1 MSRRWLQLLT
11 LASTLCA
18 TSISFAAGR
27 PRIIELWQGPAPEE
41 PGTIGPERVRMSPR
55 LERRQVEVTESTR
68 MITGVTVPTITIM
81 SPTSVA
87 NTGTA
92 VLIFPGGGYWD
103 LYWELEGEEVA
114 AWLNSLGITGV
125 IVKYRVPR
133 RPDEIEGEPARRP
146 LQDAQRAM
154 RIVRSRASE
163 FDIDPQRIGVIGF
176 SAGGHLAIATATSF
190 EKRTYEPI
198 DAIDQVEQPARLR
211 DCRVLRLFESEGLE
225 LACTRTQRRRQ
236 HAACLPRAW
245 QRRHHQP
252 AGAQRGDVSRAQTG
266 RDSRRAAPVR
276 QHDARLRCAGQRP
289 PLRPLDRRVCPLA
302 ARSEGSSSR
311 HVTNGVITSRRSAP
325 CSGCVAR

>member
-1 MSRRWLQLLT
+1 MSRRWIQLVT
-11 LASTLCA
+11 LASILCG
-18 TSISFAAGR
+18 TSSSFGAGP
-27 PRIIELWQGPAPEE
+27 PRIIELWHGAAPEE

-55 LERRQVEVTESTR
+55 LERRQVEVTEPTR
-68 MITGVTVPTITIM
+68 MITDVTVPTITVL

-146 LQDAQRAM
+146 LQDAQRAL

-163 FDIDPQRIGVIGF
+163 FGIDPTRIGVIGF

-190 EKRTYEPI
+190 EKRTYEADRRHRP
-198 DAIDQVEQPARLR
+198 DQQPARLC
-211 DCRVLRLFESEGLE
+211 DCRLLRLSQSEGLE
-225 LACTRTQRRRQ
+225 LARSRTQHPHE
-236 HAACLPRAW
+236 HASCLSRAW

-252 AGAQRGDVSRAQTG
+252 A
-266 RDSRRAAPVR
+266 
-276 QHDARLRCAGQRP
+276 
-289 PLRPLDRRVCPLA
+289 
-302 ARSEGSSSR
+302 
-311 HVTNGVITSRRSAP
+311 
-325 CSGCVAR
+325 

>member
-1 MSRRWLQLLT
+1 MSRRWIQLLT
-11 LASTLCA
+11 LASTLCG
-18 TSISFAAGR
+18 TSASFAAGP
-27 PRIIELWQGPAPEE
+27 PRVIELWQGPAPEE

-68 MITGVTVPTITIM
+68 MITGVTVPTITII

-163 FDIDPQRIGVIGF
+163 FGIDPTRIGVIGF

-198 DAIDQVEQPARLR
+198 DAIDQVSSRPRLR
-211 DCRVLRLFESEGLE
+211 DCRLLRLSQSEGLE
-225 LACTRTQRRRQ
+225 LPRARTQR
-236 HAACLPRAW
+236 
-245 QRRHHQP
+245 
-252 AGAQRGDVSRAQTG
+252 
-266 RDSRRAAPVR
+266 SRRTR
-276 QHDARLRCAGQRP
+276 
-289 PLRPLDRRVCPLA
+289 
-302 ARSEGSSSR
+302 
-311 HVTNGVITSRRSAP
+311 RRSFSFMAATT
-325 CSGCVAR
+325 SSARRSTAW